1 MGMERTLPTELTV
14 QVDHLV
20 DAPEQD
26 AVYRDSAECAA
37 LLLVG
42 GLLLLSPPTPRPKL
56 PAKS

>member
-1 MGMERTLPTELTV
+1 MGMERTLPAEHTV
-14 QVDHLV
+14 QVDHLI

-26 AVYRDSAECAA
+26 GVYQDSAECAA

-42 GLLLLSPPTPRPKL
+42 AALLLSPPTPRPTK

>member
-14 QVDHLV
+14 QVDHLI
-20 DAPEQD
+20 DAPEQEG
-26 AVYRDSAECAA
+26 VYQDSAECAA

-42 GLLLLSPPTPRPKL
+42 AALLLSPPTPRPTK